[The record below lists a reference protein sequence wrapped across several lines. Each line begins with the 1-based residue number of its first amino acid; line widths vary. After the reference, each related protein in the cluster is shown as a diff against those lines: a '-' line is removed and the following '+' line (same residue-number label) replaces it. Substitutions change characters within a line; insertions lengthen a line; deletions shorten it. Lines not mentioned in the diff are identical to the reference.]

1 MVLTSMS
8 LPHTQGFMQL
18 GQRSFVF
25 INWLVLPLGSG
36 RPQGPRRA
44 GVQSRPPARP
54 GPFTLLR
61 AGVLHGHFNWLRRY
75 LSSLVI
81 HPAPPLPLPPS
92 RVGSPGPSI
101 RPELAT
107 AVGRAFSALCSER
120 SGTTHTESRGLG
132 WAAGPRSRV
141 RPAVRP
147 AGSVS
152 GWCLETEGRVA
163 SSLGRSPPDPA
174 PVYGG

>member
-25 INWLVLPLGSG
+25 INWLILPLGSG
-36 RPQGPRRA
+36 RPQ
-44 GVQSRPPARP
+44 

-120 SGTTHTESRGLG
+120 SGTTHGEPRARLGRG
-132 WAAGPRSRV
+132 AALTRAACGQAGGLRQWLVPRDGGPRGQQPGPQPS
-141 RPAVRP
+141 
-147 AGSVS
+147 
-152 GWCLETEGRVA
+152 
-163 SSLGRSPPDPA
+163 
-174 PVYGG
+174 

>member
-25 INWLVLPLGSG
+25 INWLILPLGSG
-36 RPQGPRRA
+36 RPQ
-44 GVQSRPPARP
+44 

>member
-36 RPQGPRRA
+36 RPQGPGWA
-44 GVQSRPPARP
+44 GVQSRPPAWP

-120 SGTTHTESRGLG
+120 SGTTHGEPRARLGRG
-132 WAAGPRSRV
+132 AALTRAACGQAGGLRQWLVPRDGGPRGQQPGPQPS
-141 RPAVRP
+141 
-147 AGSVS
+147 
-152 GWCLETEGRVA
+152 
-163 SSLGRSPPDPA
+163 
-174 PVYGG
+174 